1 MEKIFSLIGIILYVA
16 LLIFIGLKN
25 HYGLPPSNFEIMIV
39 ILVAIALEGRF
50 IRNSINNK

>member
-25 HYGLPPSNFEIMIV
+25 HYSLPPSNFEIMIV